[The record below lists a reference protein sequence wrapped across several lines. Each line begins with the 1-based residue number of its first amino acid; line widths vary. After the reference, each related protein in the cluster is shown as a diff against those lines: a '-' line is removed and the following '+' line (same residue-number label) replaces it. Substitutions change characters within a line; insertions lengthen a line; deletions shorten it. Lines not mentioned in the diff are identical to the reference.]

1 MAAACGSDSELEEV
15 KAERDA
21 LAAELAAV
29 ESRCGS
35 DSELEEVKAE
45 RDALAAELA
54 AVESRHELSRA
65 TQELGAEIIADPE
78 SFGDRDEVLDAL
90 EATAVPG
97 AVMDDTA
104 FGPVPI
110 RSAWDNTVFGTDS
123 TLRTWVTWLAE
134 DGSSGGSL
142 WTWSGTAW
150 NGEPFELIGVNLD
163 DYDEN
168 GLLTYSLVD
177 WPYPA
182 DTVTAAVATGGPG

>member
-1 MAAACGSDSELEEV
+1 MRVRATLFPIALLSLAASSLTVAACAGDSELEDV

-29 ESRCGS
+29 ESRY
-35 DSELEEVKAE
+35 EM
-45 RDALAAELA
+45 
-54 AVESRHELSRA
+54 SRA
-65 TQELGAEIIADPE
+65 NQEMIAEIIAEPE
-78 SFGDRDEVLDAL
+78 AFGDRSEALDKMTAL
-90 EATAVPG
+90 ATPE

-123 TLRTWVTWLAE
+123 TIKTWVTWLAD

-142 WTWSGTAW
+142 WTWTGTAS
-150 NGEPFELIGVNLD
+150 NGEPFELIGINLD

-168 GLLTYSLVD
+168 GLVTYSLVD

-182 DTVTAAVATGGPG
+182 EAVKAAVATGGPD